1 MVGQDKSQCKGLRM
15 TLVSDIQDSERI
27 QHRESKEEEQS
38 YERCCQRM
46 RGSEV
51 SSLLLQKFRDRKN
64 SLFSCCS
71 LHLINFISKNLVNS
85 KRSPFYFHGLVNVLA
100 SVC

>member
-38 YERCCQRM
+38 YERCCQKM
-46 RGSEV
+46 RGSEMA
-51 SSLLLQKFRDRKN
+51 SLLLLKLGDMKN
-64 SLFSCCS
+64 PL
-71 LHLINFISKNLVNS
+71 LT
-85 KRSPFYFHGLVNVLA
+85 
-100 SVC
+100 